1 MQDFRNLNV
10 WQAARRFTRSIYQL
24 TNDFPQSEEFGLKAQ
39 MRRASVSICS
49 TIAEGCGRRG
59 DREFR
64 RFLDIS
70 MGSCCELECELIL
83 SFDLAFISQTAMDAA
98 IVTLVAIKRML
109 GRLIQQLR
117 VFPKGPKQRSSAVD
131 DSRSYRSAKTGAV
144 SKPTADS

>member
-10 WQAARRFTRSIYQL
+10 WQAARRFTRSVYEL
-24 TNDFPQSEEFGLKAQ
+24 TSDFPQSEEFGLKSQ

-83 SFDLAFISQTAMDAA
+83 SFDLAFISETAMDASIA
-98 IVTLVAIKRML
+98 ALVEIKRML
-109 GRLIQQLR
+109 GRLMQQLR
-117 VFPKGPKQRSSAVD
+117 VSSKASKQRSSASD
-131 DSRSYRSAKTGAV
+131 DSRSYRPCRRTIE
-144 SKPTADS
+144 ADSEG